1 MGAELTEKTIIEQD
15 VRGQVCPSC
24 LLIALRHV
32 NEQKDHILL
41 GQAELHILTDSRYA
55 TTTIPNAVGNMGYTV
70 DVQKEQ
76 GNYRIVISRQ
86 SGGQTA

>member
-1 MGAELTEKTIIEQD
+1 MSEKNIIEQD

-24 LLIALRHV
+24 LLITLRHV
-32 NEQKDHILL
+32 NEQKDHLRS

-55 TTTIPNAVGNMGYTV
+55 TTTIPNAVGNMGYAV
-70 DVQKEQ
+70 EVQKEQ

-86 SGGQTA
+86 ADGPVA